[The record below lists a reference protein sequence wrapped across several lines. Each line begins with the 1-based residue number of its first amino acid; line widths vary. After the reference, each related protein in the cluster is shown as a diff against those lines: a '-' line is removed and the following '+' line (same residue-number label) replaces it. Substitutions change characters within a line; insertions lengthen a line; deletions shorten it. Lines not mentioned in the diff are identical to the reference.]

1 MITFVIIA
9 LIVLLTIR
17 YMFFWR
23 GMDMTDFYKNKPIIF
38 GHRGDRYNYPENTI
52 ASYRSAIDKGLDGIE
67 LDVMLTKDDRLVC
80 SHNFDL
86 EWETDGKGFIEEIE
100 YVDLAKVKA
109 GKQFDKSKQQPIPL
123 LTDVVKSLRKT
134 AIINIEIKTKSTFD
148 VKAAIKVAKLI
159 KNRKIPQKVIVSS
172 FNPLAVRIVKL
183 ISKSIPTGFIYYQA
197 NNFKGVFV
205 ARPDCLHPN
214 VEFVTDKLIKFCQ
227 RRKLRI
233 NAWTVNNI
241 YAINWLTDKNIDGII
256 TDNPMLAKNN

>member
-1 MITFVIIA
+1 MA
-9 LIVLLTIR
+9 N
-17 YMFFWR
+17 
-23 GMDMTDFYKNKPIIF
+23 FYKNKPIFF

-52 ASYRSAIDKGLDGIE
+52 ASYRSAIRNGLQAIE

-100 YVDLAKVKA
+100 YVDLTKVKA

-123 LTDVVKSLRKT
+123 LTEAVKSLPKT
-134 AIINIEIKTKSTFD
+134 AILNIEIKTKSTFD

-205 ARPDCLHPN
+205 ATSFANNP
-214 VEFVTDKLIKFCQ
+214 Q
-227 RRKLRI
+227 RRHGK
-233 NAWTVNNI
+233 
-241 YAINWLTDKNIDGII
+241 
-256 TDNPMLAKNN
+256 